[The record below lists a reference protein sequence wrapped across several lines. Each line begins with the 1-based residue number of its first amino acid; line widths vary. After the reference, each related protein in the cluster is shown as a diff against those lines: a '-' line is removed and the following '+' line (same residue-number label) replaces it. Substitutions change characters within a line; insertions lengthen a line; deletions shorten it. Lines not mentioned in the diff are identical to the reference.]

1 MKISVIIPTYNEA
14 ENIKIIVPQLSKV
27 LKRFPHEI
35 IIVDDNSPDGTMKVA
50 KKLSEFY
57 PVKVVMR
64 EKKMGLSS
72 AIIDGFKNADGNIYG
87 VIDADLQHPPEL
99 IIRMVSKIIEGYDL
113 VIASRYVE
121 GGKIEGWSL
130 VRRFISKIAIRL
142 AKPLTNVKDPLS
154 GFFMLKKSV
163 IDGVELQPK
172 GFKLLLEIL
181 VKGNYKNVVEIPY
194 TFKERK
200 IGKSKLNLSEII
212 QYLKLLIHLYNY
224 SLRKRV

>member
-1 MKISVIIPTYNEA
+1 
-14 ENIKIIVPQLSKV
+14 
-27 LKRFPHEI
+27 
-35 IIVDDNSPDGTMKVA
+35 
-50 KKLSEFY
+50 
-57 PVKVVMR
+57 
-64 EKKMGLSS
+64 MGLSS
-72 AIIDGFKNADGNIYG
+72 AIIDGFKNADGDIFG

-99 IIRMVSKIIEGYDL
+99 IIRMISRIIDGYDL

-121 GGKIEGWSL
+121 GWKIEGWSL
-130 VRRFISKIAIRL
+130 VRKLISKIAIYL

-154 GFFMLKKSV
+154 GFFMLKRSV
-163 IDGVELQPK
+163 IDCAELQPK

-181 VKGNYKNVVEIPY
+181 VKGNYQNVVEIPY